1 MSSYTILLDLLAF
14 GSILSGVLVI
24 TSRNPVISVLFLI
37 AVFVN
42 VAGYLLLS
50 GISFI
55 GITYLI
61 IYVGAIA
68 ILFLFVVMMMNI
80 KLVELTSVG
89 QEYTKNLPLGA
100 IVGSLFFFELL
111 ILAPINLGD
120 VKSSMLGGSSL
131 ELLNTLFNKVNLLQL
146 SNSSLH
152 NTENTQHIYDLA
164 NINGKFQSNEL
175 DQEGIINDF
184 QGILWDNKIVSF
196 QQIESI
202 GHSIYTIYTI
212 WFIVGSAILLLAMI
226 GPIILCLK
234 SASTTARS

>member
-1 MSSYTILLDLLAF
+1 M
-14 GSILSGVLVI
+14 
-24 TSRNPVISVLFLI
+24 
-37 AVFVN
+37 
-42 VAGYLLLS
+42 
-50 GISFI
+50 
-55 GITYLI
+55 
-61 IYVGAIA
+61 GAIA

-111 ILAPINLGD
+111 ILAPINLGE
-120 VKSSMLGGSSL
+120 VKSTIFNGGSL
-131 ELLNTLFNKVNLLQL
+131 ETVNKLFNKVNLLQL
-146 SNSSLH
+146 NNSSSDNKSNG
-152 NTENTQHIYDLA
+152 NTDHYQLTNV
-164 NINGKFQSNEL
+164 NGGDISHGSDQL
-175 DQEGIINDF
+175 DTISHF
-184 QGILWDNKIVSF
+184 QGIIWDNKIVSF

-234 SASTTARS
+234 SASTTAQS